1 MELAISLHQVKL
13 LHIEQRIEFYLF
25 TFQLSM
31 AKFIHIKFCSPLY
44 NNKDDDE
51 YSFDWRTN
59 CCCEYMTAMA
69 KSAATMMR

>member
-1 MELAISLHQVKL
+1 
-13 LHIEQRIEFYLF
+13 
-25 TFQLSM
+25 M

-44 NNKDDDE
+44 NNKDYDE
-51 YSFDWRTN
+51 YSFDLRTN